1 MPHKR
6 MPLMT
11 SSRAEA
17 TTTDEAACR
26 LQGVDIGRPSSAR
39 LYDVL
44 LNGKNNY
51 EVDRR
56 AAAEITSVA
65 PEFIPSAAANREW
78 RRRVVHHLVARADIR
93 QFLDIGIGFPA
104 EPNLHQTAQRFAPE
118 TRVVYVDHDPLVV
131 AHAQALMTSNTA
143 GAVTSMRADLRN
155 PRAVL
160 NSAELHR
167 TLDFTRPV
175 ALVLTATV
183 DYLTDTDDPHHH
195 LATLRAGLPPGS
207 YLVLSHHSADFSPH
221 AHTAAAVYAATGID
235 APMTMRTHE
244 EIARFFTGLDML
256 DPGVVRL
263 PYWRPHTP
271 LPRRRIAQI
280 WLYGGVGHKTVG
292 RH

>member
-17 TTTDEAACR
+17 TTTDDAACR
-26 LQGVDIGRPSSAR
+26 MQGVDIGRPSSAR

-93 QFLDIGIGFPA
+93 QFLDIGVGFPA

-207 YLVLSHHSADFSPH
+207 YLVLSHHSADFSPR
-221 AHTAAAVYAATGID
+221 AHTAAAVYAATDID